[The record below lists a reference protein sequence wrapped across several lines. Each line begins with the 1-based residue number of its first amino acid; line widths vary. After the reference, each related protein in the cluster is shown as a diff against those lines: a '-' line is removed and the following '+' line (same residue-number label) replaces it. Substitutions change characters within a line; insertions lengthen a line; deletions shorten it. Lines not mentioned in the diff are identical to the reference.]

1 MHSKSLQSCPTLQP
15 YGPKP
20 SRLPC
25 TGESPGKNTGVC
37 CHSPGDL
44 PNPGTKPVSPAS
56 PAVAGRFFATSATWE
71 APFWLLL
78 ICNELHQNRQSSN
91 NHFISLMILWVGAS
105 GRPQLGSS
113 SLILMESAE
122 CGRVQSQTTSPLCGQ
137 GAPLTC

>member
-1 MHSKSLQSCPTLQP
+1 M
-15 YGPKP
+15 
-20 SRLPC
+20 
-25 TGESPGKNTGVC
+25 C
-37 CHSPGDL
+37 CHSAGDL

-56 PAVAGRFFATSATWE
+56 PALAGRFFASSATWE

-78 ICNELHQNRQSSN
+78 ICNELHQNRQASN

-122 CGRVQSQTTSPLCGQ
+122 CGRVHSHATSPLCGL
-137 GAPLTC
+137 GAPLTCGAALLQVTSPCGLGFLTENPVASEQLDFVHSR